1 MSDIIRA
8 ALSGAAQLKPYF
20 YSAYRYIIEHPK
32 MLLLVMAIWFT
43 VCGVMEGIRQ
53 KSDDKNVIIFLWK
66 IMVWMAL
73 FCSVIMFLYVTLC
86 NRYQVTYMRYKLD
99 LFWSYREVIEHNN
112 RFVLWQIAWNILAFV
127 PTGNTLYYLFANR
140 RKWYKVFLICA
151 GFSLCIE
158 LTQLLGR
165 IGLFEFDDI
174 FHNTLGAMLGYL
186 IGKVFGKIG
195 CFSREK

>member
-1 MSDIIRA
+1 MENILRT
-8 ALSGAAQLKPYF
+8 ALSGAAQLKTYF
-20 YSAYRYIIEHPK
+20 YSVYWYIIGHPK
-32 MLLLVMAIWFT
+32 MLLLLMAIWFT
-43 VCGVMEGIRQ
+43 VCGIMERIRQ

-66 IMVWMAL
+66 SMVWIVL
-73 FCSVIMFLYVTLC
+73 FGCIIMFLYVTLC
-86 NRYQVTYMRYKLD
+86 NRYQVTYMRYKFD
-99 LFWSYREVIEHNN
+99 LFWSYREVIDHNN

-127 PTGNTLYYLFANR
+127 PTGNALYYLFANR

-151 GFSLCIE
+151 DFSLCIE

-174 FHNTLGAMLGYL
+174 FHNTLCAMLGYL